1 MVWHLADIQLL
12 LVLTT
17 TLLNFTFPKI
27 VIQYKKLPN
36 EVCKYYIRSYFYTC
50 QFCSVIQS
58 CLTLCGHMDCSTPG
72 LPVHHQLLEPNQTHV
87 HWVGDA
93 TQPSHPLLSPSPPT
107 SNLSQHQGLFQWV
120 KSSHEVAKVLEFQ
133 LPMNTQNWSPLG
145 WAGWTSLQYKG
156 LSRVFSNTTV
166 QKHQF
171 FSAQLSSQSNSQR
184 NVNRTSLVEVLI
196 DLLWCKKAIKRS

>member
-58 CLTLCGHMDCSTPG
+58 CLTLQSHGLKNARPPCPSPTPG
-72 LPVHHQLLEPNQTHV
+72 ACSNSCPLSRWCHPTNSSSVVPFSCLHSFPASGSFPMNQLFIS
-87 HWVGDA
+87 G
-93 TQPSHPLLSPSPPT
+93 
-107 SNLSQHQGLFQWV
+107 SQSIGV
-120 KSSHEVAKVLEFQ
+120 SVSASV
-133 LPMNTQNWSPLG
+133 LPMNILDWFPFRID
-145 WAGWTSLQYKG
+145 W
-156 LSRVFSNTTV
+156 F
-166 QKHQF
+166 
-171 FSAQLSSQSNSQR
+171 
-184 NVNRTSLVEVLI
+184 
-196 DLLWCKKAIKRS
+196 DLLAVQGTLKSLLQHPSSKASILQRSL

>member
-58 CLTLCGHMDCSTPG
+58 CLTLQSHG
-72 LPVHHQLLEPNQTHV
+72 LKNARPPC
-87 HWVGDA
+87 
-93 TQPSHPLLSPSPPT
+93 PSPTPRACSNSCPLSRWCHPT
-107 SNLSQHQGLFQWV
+107 ISASVIPFSSCLQSFPASGSFPMNQLFISGSQSIGV
-120 KSSHEVAKVLEFQ
+120 SVSASV
-133 LPMNTQNWSPLG
+133 LPMNILDWFPFRIDWL
-145 WAGWTSLQYKG
+145 
-156 LSRVFSNTTV
+156 
-166 QKHQF
+166 
-171 FSAQLSSQSNSQR
+171 
-184 NVNRTSLVEVLI
+184 
-196 DLLWCKKAIKRS
+196 DLLAVQGTLKSLLQHPSSKASILQRSLWSKSHICTWRLEKP

>member
-58 CLTLCGHMDCSTPG
+58 CLTLQSHG
-72 LPVHHQLLEPNQTHV
+72 LKNARPPC
-87 HWVGDA
+87 
-93 TQPSHPLLSPSPPT
+93 PSPTPRACSNSCPLSRWCHPT
-107 SNLSQHQGLFQWV
+107 ISASVIPFSSCLQSFPASGSFPMNQLFISGSQSIGV
-120 KSSHEVAKVLEFQ
+120 SVSASV
-133 LPMNTQNWSPLG
+133 LPMNILDWFPFRID
-145 WAGWTSLQYKG
+145 W
-156 LSRVFSNTTV
+156 F
-166 QKHQF
+166 
-171 FSAQLSSQSNSQR
+171 
-184 NVNRTSLVEVLI
+184 
-196 DLLWCKKAIKRS
+196 DLLAVQGTLKSLLQHHSSKASILWCSVFFMVQLPHLKKIIKALPGCHP